1 MKQFAI
7 IFGLLLVFGACKSTQ
22 QGVDAKADKKGA
34 ATVDTVIVVVETPV
48 EPTDSL
54 AISFEKTACFGRCP
68 VYKVKIYQSG
78 FATYEG
84 INFSERLGLYSYWF
98 TDLDIERIY
107 QSALAIDFFELDEEY
122 NNPLVSDLPS
132 TQTRINL
139 NGQDH
144 KVKARMNVPEKL
156 KMFQSE
162 LADILLDRDWQSYNG
177 GR

>member
-7 IFGLLLVFGACKSTQ
+7 IFSLLLVFSACKFTQ
-22 QGVDAKADKKGA
+22 QGVNGKAEKNETAG
-34 ATVDTVIVVVETPV
+34 VDTIIMVVETPV
-48 EPTDSL
+48 EPIDSL
-54 AISFEKTACFGRCP
+54 VISFEKTPCFGRCP
-68 VYKVKIYQSG
+68 VYKVKVYASG

-84 INFSERLGLYSYWF
+84 INFSERLGLYSCWF

-107 QSALAIDFFELDEEY
+107 QSALAIDFFELEDEY

-162 LADILLDRDWQSYNG
+162 LEDILLDRDWESYNG